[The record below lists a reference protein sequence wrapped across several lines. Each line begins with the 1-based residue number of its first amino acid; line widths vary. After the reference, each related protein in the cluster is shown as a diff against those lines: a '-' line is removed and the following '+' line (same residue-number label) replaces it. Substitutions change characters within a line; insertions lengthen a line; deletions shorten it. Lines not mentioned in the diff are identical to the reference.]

1 MFSGNGT
8 IDYDVEA
15 HTLDAHKTS
24 AARQEST
31 TRNLHGS
38 AAIDINTHHL
48 DSKPVSTRQARIA
61 NLQRQIESLDKKLMR
76 LEGDFDS
83 QENDESYERKL
94 RRRRRLA
101 EVLEELRLDRS
112 YDDTTSAISTMPRR
126 PTNSLQGLS
135 KFNTNCSNYNL
146 KNSSCHSTTRTQ
158 EQIKLISRS
167 ASQADINTTYPLGQ
181 AINPLDNLTTTD
193 YKWYTPGTS
202 HRSGSPAITE
212 GYSKPLYTGPTQDST
227 CVQQSNY
234 EQCSILPKKNKFTT
248 TRNLTIPKSLPK
260 TPTFDHKRDI
270 NKGYFNSEANKANLQ
285 GKVRLLHTDG
295 SISDKV
301 IRRSDPYI
309 TASHNYVA
317 PAHTTRKVLDDIENV
332 DVSEPYNQHQGQELS
347 LETKKSKIDISEER
361 ENNIYDVPSD
371 TKERTT
377 GKNDN
382 ISTRNSEDM
391 SERTQHYE
399 LHDVQ
404 LSTHSGNLKKCQRAH
419 TTHSRNETY
428 ITHPLHHNHTSSL
441 DKHLHRAKQSSK
453 PRKDKFSYP
462 MNKLNFC
469 KTEHVSKPYV
479 APDDNGYL
487 HNNEC
492 LLIRPS
498 RCY

>member
-1 MFSGNGT
+1 MLSGNGT

-15 HTLDAHKTS
+15 HTLDAHETS

-31 TRNLHGS
+31 TKNLHGS

-76 LEGDFDS
+76 LEEDFES
-83 QENDESYERKL
+83 EENDESYERTL
-94 RRRRRLA
+94 GRRRRLA

-112 YDDTTSAISTMPRR
+112 YDDTTSTIFTTPRR
-126 PTNSLQGLS
+126 PTNPLQGLS

-146 KNSSCHSTTRTQ
+146 KNSSCQNTSSAQ
-158 EQIKLISRS
+158 ERSKLILRS
-167 ASQADINTTYPLGQ
+167 ASPADVNATVPLGKVV
-181 AINPLDNLTTTD
+181 NPLDNLTTTD
-193 YKWYTPGTS
+193 YKWYTPGMS
-202 HRSGSPAITE
+202 YSGSSPAITE
-212 GYSKPLYTGPTQDST
+212 GHSKPLYIGPTQDSK
-227 CVQQSNY
+227 CVQQNNY
-234 EQCSILPKKNKFTT
+234 EQYSILPKKNKFTT
-248 TRNLTIPKSLPK
+248 TRNFTIPKLLPK
-260 TPTFDHKRDI
+260 TPTFDHIRNI
-270 NKGYFNSEANKANLQ
+270 NKGYFNPEANKANLQ
-285 GKVRLLHTDG
+285 GKVRLLHTDE

-317 PAHTTRKVLDDIENV
+317 PAHTTCKVLDDIENA
-332 DVSEPYNQHQGQELS
+332 DISEPYDQHQGQELS
-347 LETKKSKIDISEER
+347 LETKESKIDISEER

-377 GKNDN
+377 GKNNN
-382 ISTRNSEDM
+382 ISTRNGKDISEC
-391 SERTQHYE
+391 TQHYE

-404 LSTHSGNLKKCQRAH
+404 LFTHSGNLKKCQRAH
-419 TTHSRNETY
+419 TTHNGNETY
-428 ITHPLHHNHTSSL
+428 ITHPFHHNHTSSL

-453 PRKDKFSYP
+453 PWKDKFSYP

-469 KTEHVSKPYV
+469 KTEHISKPYV

>member
-8 IDYDVEA
+8 IDYSVEA

-31 TRNLHGS
+31 TKNLHGS
-38 AAIDINTHHL
+38 AAIDINTDHL
-48 DSKPVSTRQARIA
+48 DNKPMSTRQARIA

-76 LEGDFDS
+76 FEEDFDS
-83 QENDESYERKL
+83 EENDESYERTL

-146 KNSSCHSTTRTQ
+146 MNSSCHTTSSAQ
-158 EQIKLISRS
+158 ERSKLISRS
-167 ASQADINTTYPLGQ
+167 ASPADVNATVPLGKVV
-181 AINPLDNLTTTD
+181 NPLDNHATTD
-193 YKWYTPGTS
+193 FKWYT
-202 HRSGSPAITE
+202 SGMSYSGSSPAITE
-212 GYSKPLYTGPTQDST
+212 GHIKSLYTGPAQDSMR
-227 CVQQSNY
+227 VQQNS
-234 EQCSILPKKNKFTT
+234 FTT
-248 TRNLTIPKSLPK
+248 TRNFKIPKSLPE

-270 NKGYFNSEANKANLQ
+270 NKGYFNPEANKANLQ
-285 GKVRLLHTDG
+285 GKVRLLHTDEF
-295 SISDKV
+295 ISDKV
-301 IRRSDPYI
+301 IRRSDPCI

-317 PAHTTRKVLDDIENV
+317 PAHTTCKVLDDIENA
-332 DVSEPYNQHQGQELS
+332 DISEPYNQHQGQELS
-347 LETKKSKIDISEER
+347 LETKESKIDISEER

-371 TKERTT
+371 TRERTT
-377 GKNDN
+377 GKNNN

-419 TTHSRNETY
+419 TTHNRNETY

-469 KTEHVSKPYV
+469 KTEHISKPYV